1 MILCLDDLW
10 KLFKMWLE
18 ALWRKGWQQVKRTAI
33 GKKGIKLYIIYYI
46 LYIK

>member
-1 MILCLDDLW
+1 
-10 KLFKMWLE
+10 MWLE
-18 ALWRKGWQQVKRTAI
+18 ALNGKGWQGWKRTAI